1 MLFTSP
7 TLNTP
12 RAKSRG
18 LTLTLATAL
27 MAFSGAAYASPV
39 TDMDAKTAVNETAAE
54 TTEPT
59 DVADELTLPKPEAE
73 TGYTIAE
80 SNIVETISMIGSLSN
95 FSIALGHADLINT
108 LVQPGPYTVLAP
120 VNKAFKNLPQENHAE
135 FLTDEDPASLKSKL
149 MTHIIEGKMDAFAI
163 KKSIESS
170 DDGMFSITTMGGE
183 VLQAS
188 INDDGKLILTDE
200 GGHASTII
208 LADMKQTNGM
218 VHVIDSILL
227 PH

>member
-12 RAKSRG
+12 RAKTRG

-39 TDMDAKTAVNETAAE
+39 TDMDAKTAVNETPAE

-80 SNIVETISMIGSLSN
+80 SNIVETISMIGSLSD

-149 MTHIIEGKMDAFAI
+149 MTHIIEGKMDAFAL

-200 GGHASTII
+200 GGHESTII